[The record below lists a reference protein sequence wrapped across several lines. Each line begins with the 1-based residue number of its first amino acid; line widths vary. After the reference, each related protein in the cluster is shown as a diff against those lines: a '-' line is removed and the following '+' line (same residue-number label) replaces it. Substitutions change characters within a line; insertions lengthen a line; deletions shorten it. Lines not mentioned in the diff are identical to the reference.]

1 MDEKRYDAFERI
13 KKVKS
18 AIRDIQ
24 RDGLKVGIK
33 TREDGRVVLYVE
45 NTFCHNM
52 DTFKYAEIDCFAEN
66 V

>member
-1 MDEKRYDAFERI
+1 MDEIYDAFERI

-33 TREDGRVVLYVE
+33 TREDGKVVLYVE
-45 NTFCHNM
+45 NTFYHNM

-66 V
+66 M